1 MAKSTK
7 LNQMK
12 NDFYTSLNKK
22 LPKINNRT
30 LRLFLISFSVLLSLI
45 LLIARFDDPFN
56 LHLFKSETIREFNGV
71 YFNQPKPMIILDQ
84 GNYPEGFRPEAL
96 LIGNGKFGA
105 EAILAEKETIPSEL
119 NGKRIRLRG
128 TLLSGDGK
136 LLIELT
142 DGAASIL
149 SLDKSISYPV
159 QQTRPEPALLKG
171 VILDPKCWFGGTK
184 PLEGMV
190 NKSCAIQGISGGT
203 PPLFRVEK
211 DGQNIYYVLESTSVE
226 QINKVVLEFVAEAV
240 LISGQVL
247 SQNGWNVLRTSA
259 EQIIYLNKK

>member
-1 MAKSTK
+1 MNAK
-7 LNQMK
+7 
-12 NDFYTSLNKK
+12 
-22 LPKINNRT
+22 T
-30 LRLFLISFSVLLSLI
+30 LRWFLFPLSILLLVILFLIVQFGNPINLNAFKPKNIHEFS
-45 LLIARFDDPFN
+45 
-56 LHLFKSETIREFNGV
+56 GV
-71 YFNQPKPMIILDQ
+71 YFDQPKPMIILDK

-171 VILDPKCWFGGTK
+171 VILDPKCWFDGTK

-226 QINKVVLEFVAEAV
+226 QINKEVLEFVAEAV

-247 SQNGWNVLRTSA
+247 SQNGWNVLRTNA
-259 EQIIYLNKK
+259 EQIIYLNEK

>member
-1 MAKSTK
+1 
-7 LNQMK
+7 MK
-12 NDFYTSLNKK
+12 NNFYTSWNKK
-22 LPKINNRT
+22 LPKMNAKT
-30 LRLFLISFSVLLSLI
+30 LRWFLFPLSILLLAILFLIVQFGN
-45 LLIARFDDPFN
+45 PFN
-56 LHLFKSETIREFNGV
+56 LNAFKPKNIHEFSGV
-71 YFNQPKPMIILDQ
+71 YFDLPKPMLILDE
-84 GNYPEGFRPEAL
+84 GYYPEGFRPEAL
-96 LIGNGKFGA
+96 LIGHGNFDS
-105 EAILAEKETIPSEL
+105 ESTLTEKKTTPSEL
-119 NGKRIRLRG
+119 NGKRMRLRG

-142 DGAASIL
+142 DGTASIL

-184 PLEGMV
+184 PLEGKV
-190 NKSCAIQGISGGT
+190 NKRCAIQGISGGT

-211 DGQNIYYVLESTSVE
+211 EGQNIYYVLESTSIE

-247 SQNGWNVLRTSA
+247 SQNGWNVLRTNA
-259 EQIIYLNKK
+259 EQIIYLNEK

>member
-1 MAKSTK
+1 MNAK
-7 LNQMK
+7 
-12 NDFYTSLNKK
+12 
-22 LPKINNRT
+22 T
-30 LRLFLISFSVLLSLI
+30 LRWFLFPLSILLLVILFLIVQFGNPINLNAFKPKNIHEFS
-45 LLIARFDDPFN
+45 
-56 LHLFKSETIREFNGV
+56 GV
-71 YFNQPKPMIILDQ
+71 YFDLPKPMLILDE
-84 GNYPEGFRPEAL
+84 GYYPEGFRPEAL
-96 LIGNGKFGA
+96 LIGYGNFDS
-105 EAILAEKETIPSEL
+105 ESTLTEKKTTPSEL
-119 NGKRIRLRG
+119 NGKRMRIRG

-136 LLIELT
+136 LLIEVT

-247 SQNGWNVLRTSA
+247 SQNGWNVLRTNA
-259 EQIIYLNKK
+259 EQIIYLNEK

>member
-1 MAKSTK
+1 MNAK
-7 LNQMK
+7 
-12 NDFYTSLNKK
+12 
-22 LPKINNRT
+22 T
-30 LRLFLISFSVLLSLI
+30 LRWFLFPLSILLLVILFLIVQFGNPINLNAFKPKNIHEFS
-45 LLIARFDDPFN
+45 
-56 LHLFKSETIREFNGV
+56 GV
-71 YFNQPKPMIILDQ
+71 YFDLPKPMLILDE
-84 GNYPEGFRPEAL
+84 GYYPEGFRPEAL
-96 LIGNGKFGA
+96 LIGYGNFDS
-105 EAILAEKETIPSEL
+105 ESTLTEKKTTPSEL
-119 NGKRIRLRG
+119 NGKRMRIRG

-136 LLIELT
+136 LLIEVT

-247 SQNGWNVLRTSA
+247 SQNGWNVLRTNA
-259 EQIIYLNKK
+259 DQIIYLNEK

>member
-1 MAKSTK
+1 MNAK
-7 LNQMK
+7 
-12 NDFYTSLNKK
+12 
-22 LPKINNRT
+22 T
-30 LRLFLISFSVLLSLI
+30 LRWFLFPLSILLLVILFLIVQFGNPINLNAFKPKNIHEFS
-45 LLIARFDDPFN
+45 
-56 LHLFKSETIREFNGV
+56 GV
-71 YFNQPKPMIILDQ
+71 YFDQPKPMIILDK

-184 PLEGMV
+184 PLEGKV

-226 QINKVVLEFVAEAV
+226 QINKEVLEFVAEAV

-247 SQNGWNVLRTSA
+247 SQNGWNVLRTNA
-259 EQIIYLNKK
+259 EQIIYLNEK

>member
-1 MAKSTK
+1 
-7 LNQMK
+7 MK
-12 NDFYTSLNKK
+12 NNFYNSWNKK
-22 LPKINNRT
+22 FPKFNAKT
-30 LRLFLISFSVLLSLI
+30 LRWFLFPLSILLLVILFLIVQFGNPINLNAFKPKNIHEFS
-45 LLIARFDDPFN
+45 
-56 LHLFKSETIREFNGV
+56 GV
-71 YFNQPKPMIILDQ
+71 YFDLPKPMLILDE
-84 GNYPEGFRPEAL
+84 GYYPEGFRPEAL
-96 LIGNGKFGA
+96 LIGYGNFDS
-105 EAILAEKETIPSEL
+105 ESTLTEKKTTPSEL
-119 NGKRIRLRG
+119 NGKRMRIRG

-136 LLIELT
+136 LLIEVT

-247 SQNGWNVLRTSA
+247 SQNGWNVLRTNA
-259 EQIIYLNKK
+259 EQIIYLNEK

>member
-1 MAKSTK
+1 
-7 LNQMK
+7 MK
-12 NDFYTSLNKK
+12 NNFYNSWNKK
-22 LPKINNRT
+22 LPKINAKI
-30 LRLFLISFSVLLSLI
+30 LRWFLFPLSILLLVILFLIVQFGN
-45 LLIARFDDPFN
+45 PFN
-56 LHLFKSETIREFNGV
+56 LNAFKPKNIHEFSGV
-71 YFNQPKPMIILDQ
+71 YFDLPKPMLILDE
-84 GNYPEGFRPEAL
+84 GYYPEGFRPEAL
-96 LIGNGKFGA
+96 LIGYGNFDS
-105 EAILAEKETIPSEL
+105 ESMLTEKKTTPSEL
-119 NGKRIRLRG
+119 NGKRMRIRG

-136 LLIELT
+136 LLIEVT

-171 VILDPKCWFGGTK
+171 VILDPKCWFDGTK

-247 SQNGWNVLRTSA
+247 SQNGWNVLRTNA
-259 EQIIYLNKK
+259 DQIIYLNEK